1 MISVKNL
8 SIESHKSLLISQ
20 LNVHF
25 KAGEFWAILGKNG
38 SGKTTLLHTLAGF
51 LNYKKGSIKIN
62 GAELKSLS
70 ILSRAQSISL
80 LPQTLEASLN
90 CTVAQSISYGRY
102 PWHKNKHD
110 KEAEEKAVNAAIKAM
125 ELEDIRN
132 DSIQRISGGELRKV
146 EIATILAQDSENM
159 MLDEPL
165 NHLDITF
172 RFKLMEQLKQLSKNK
187 TIIMVTHDIQYVQE
201 YCSNVI
207 MLLDNSRAIIGQT
220 SDIMTKENLNEML
233 GISLPNKFM
242 KKTL

>member
-8 SIESHKSLLISQ
+8 SIESHKSLLVSQ

-25 KAGEFWAILGKNG
+25 RQGEFWAILGKNG

-62 GAELKSLS
+62 DTELKSLN

-80 LPQTLEASLN
+80 LPQTLESSLN

-102 PWHKNKHD
+102 PWHKNKYD
-110 KEAEEKAVNAAIKAM
+110 KEAEENIINSAIKAM

-159 MLDEPL
+159 ILDEPL

-172 RFKLMEQLKQLSKNK
+172 RFKLMQQLKQLSKNK

-201 YCSNVI
+201 YCSHVI
-207 MLLDNSRAIIGQT
+207 MLLDNSHTIIGQT
-220 SDIMTKENLNEML
+220 NDIMTKENLNEML

-242 KKTL
+242 KNTL